1 MMFWKKLLYSAV
13 AIGLLSANVGAKRF
27 TNQYSQF
34 ELPPGW
40 GCALEGTEWVCQSEN
55 KDRKRE
61 AIIILAAKIRGNQ
74 DSLEQYQAYLKGTK
88 TFTLPGGKTQVSE
101 PVYSKKK
108 SVNSQQWIDSLH
120 LASEVPGF
128 YTRYMATVKSDLGVA
143 VTFSVGKDHY
153 NSYKPV
159 FDKIIETLR
168 VFRQKKDSGEWTAK
182 TKSGSALDNADG
194 LIDDG
199 GLTGDISARGAQKK
213 KSGAGG
219 ASDYIL
225 YLVIAGVV
233 GFALMKLKA
242 GKKKKKK
249 KKKKTKKS

>member
-1 MMFWKKLLYSAV
+1 MIFSKSIKLIIALF
-13 AIGLLSANVGAKRF
+13 LMTNLSWGKAF

-40 GCALEGTEWVCQSEN
+40 DCYLEGTEWVCQSNN

-74 DSLEQYQAYLKGTK
+74 DSLEQYQAYLKQTK

-101 PVYSKKK
+101 SVYAKKK
-108 SVNSQQWIDSLH
+108 SVNAHQWIEALH

-128 YTRYMATVKSDLGVA
+128 YTRYMATVKADLGIA
-143 VTFSVGKDHY
+143 VTFSVAKDHY

-159 FDKIIETLR
+159 FDKIIETLK
-168 VFRQKKDSGEWTAK
+168 VFRQKKDSGKWKMANK
-182 TKSGSALDNADG
+182 GGSAMDNASG
-194 LIDDG
+194 IIDDG
-199 GLTGDISARGAQKK
+199 GFDGDISAAQRQRKRG
-213 KSGAGG
+213 SGGG
-219 ASDYIL
+219 AADYLI
-225 YLVIAGVV
+225 YLVVAGAV
-233 GFALMKLKA
+233 GFGLMKLKKGKK

-249 KKKKTKKS
+249 KKDS